1 MKMTLSLLC
10 CSLLCDNPLLLFTKS
25 CSVQSYA
32 FQDKNWLCMTAVLSC
47 VKSRKLISKN
57 ICADSGIPVSKA
69 TMLDWLCVFV
79 RMRCS
84 GFLIEF
90 GKCSRCSLFFSEVQ
104 CWLTFVNYGGMLVSV
119 ADLLLCC
126 YCWYTSHVRSGYVLA
141 SRRSNISTFLRY
153 VLQLLS
159 LAG

>member
-1 MKMTLSLLC
+1 M
-10 CSLLCDNPLLLFTKS
+10 CDNPLLLFTKN
-25 CSVQSYA
+25 CSVQFYA
-32 FQDKNWLCMTAVLSC
+32 FQNKTWLCVTAVLSC

-57 ICADSGIPVSKA
+57 ICAHSGIPVSKA

-84 GFLIEF
+84 GSVIGF
-90 GKCSRCSLFFSEVQ
+90 GNCCRCSLFYSEVQ
-104 CWLTFVNYGGMLVSV
+104 CWLTFVNHSGMLVSS

-126 YCWYTSHVRSGYVLA
+126 HCWYTSHIRSGCVLA
-141 SRRSNISTFLRY
+141 SRRSTNSTFLRH
-153 VLQLLS
+153 VLQLLP